1 MVPNLAIEP
10 IARSTDVIAITSR
23 RRGCGTLPRMSNP
36 SASRAGRGRR
46 LVTAELFA
54 VGTELLVGETLDTN
68 SRELATRLTA
78 DGVRVLG
85 IRALP
90 DDQVAIRDAVGDAL
104 ERADLVVSTGGLGPT
119 PDDTTR
125 EAIAE
130 LVGEEPRPDPA
141 LEAWLRELFARRG
154 APFAERNL
162 KQAWL
167 IPSAIALQNPNGT
180 APGWWIDRPDGRVV
194 VMLPGPPRE
203 MLPMWDAEV
212 EPRLAERSVGRPT
225 AVQTLRLTGIGES
238 QVAEL
243 IGDEL
248 LRSTNPAVATYA
260 RADGV
265 DVRISAVV
273 EHDDRGE
280 GRAAAEASVR
290 SIEERVLGVLGRHV
304 WARGTTTW
312 SDAIAEALAARDW
325 RLATSERG
333 TAGALAALLAG
344 TSSLVLAEVLPAA
357 VEDAGRDP
365 DEEALTAA
373 ARAVMARAGAS
384 IGLALDARGHG
395 GDTRLHIAVVTP
407 EGTRTASQLAFLAGP
422 NGRARAAIAAA
433 AVLLEAVR
441 PVSVGTSRGD
451 PDSR

>member
-1 MVPNLAIEP
+1 M
-10 IARSTDVIAITSR
+10 
-23 RRGCGTLPRMSNP
+23 
-36 SASRAGRGRR
+36 
-46 LVTAELFA
+46 TAELFS

-90 DDQVAIRDAVGDAL
+90 DEQSAIRDAVGAAL

-119 PDDTTR
+119 PDDLTR

-141 LEAWLRELFARRG
+141 LEAWLRELFGRRA

-180 APGWWIDRPDGRVV
+180 APGWWLDRPDGRVV

-203 MLPMWDAEV
+203 MLPMWEAQV
-212 EPRLAERSVGRPT
+212 RPRLAERSVGRPS

-248 LRSTNPAVATYA
+248 LRRTNPAVATYA

-280 GRAAAEASVR
+280 GRAAAEAIVGA
-290 SIEERVLGVLGRHV
+290 IEERILGVLGQHV

-312 SDAIAEALAARDW
+312 SDAIAEALAARGW

-333 TAGALAALLAG
+333 TAGALAALFDGA
-344 TSSLVLAEVLPAA
+344 SSLVLAEVLPATA
-357 VEDAGRDP
+357 EREGRDP
-365 DEEALTAA
+365 DEEALAA
-373 ARAVMARAGAS
+373 TARAVMERGGAAV
-384 IGLALDARGHG
+384 GLALDARPRGS
-395 GDTRLHIAVVTP
+395 DTSLHVAVVTP
-407 EGTRTASQLAFLAGP
+407 EGTRTANRLAFLAGP

-441 PVSVGTSRGD
+441 PVSAATSGGG